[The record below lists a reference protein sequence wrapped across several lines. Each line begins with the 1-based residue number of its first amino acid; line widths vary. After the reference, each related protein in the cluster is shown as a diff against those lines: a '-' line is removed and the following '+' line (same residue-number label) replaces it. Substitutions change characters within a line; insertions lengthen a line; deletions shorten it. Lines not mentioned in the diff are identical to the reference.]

1 MQIEIGKVIG
11 IVACLM
17 HSAMFSGV
25 NLGLFGVSRLRLEV
39 LADLND
45 KNALRILSLR
55 KDAHFLLA
63 TILWGN
69 VSANVLIALLTD
81 SIFQGV
87 LAFLVSTFVITL
99 CAEIFP
105 QAYFAKHALR
115 ASIVLHPFVRFYQV
129 LLYPLA
135 KPTGM
140 LLDIWIGKEGVIYFR
155 EIELIAMLKR
165 YANSHIHDVERLES
179 LGAVN
184 FLKLDDVKIEE
195 EGEIINP
202 TSIISLPIN
211 EEGRPIFPKFED
223 KYDDPFLMKINASRE
238 KWVVITDPSHNPV
251 MVLDADQFLREAI
264 YGPGHANVF
273 SFCHRPIIVTGKG
286 KNMGEVI
293 NKFKVMA
300 EHAEDDVV
308 DNDII
313 IYWDEQKRII
323 TGADIL
329 GRLFRGIVERE
340 GKKS

>member
-1 MQIEIGKVIG
+1 MEINKLIG
-11 IVACLM
+11 IFICLM
-17 HSAMFSGV
+17 HAAMFSGV

-39 LADLND
+39 LGDLND

-69 VSANVLIALLTD
+69 VSANVLIAMLTD
-81 SIFQGV
+81 SFLTGF
-87 LAFLVSTFVITL
+87 LAFCFATFVITFL
-99 CAEIFP
+99 GEIFP

-115 ASIVLHPFVRFYQV
+115 VSIILVPFMKFYQV
-129 LLYPLA
+129 ILYPIA
-135 KPTGM
+135 KPTAL
-140 LLDIWIGKEGVIYFR
+140 LLDRLIGREGIIYFK
-155 EIELIAMLKR
+155 EIELITMLKR
-165 YANSHIHDVERLES
+165 YANTNINDVERLES

-184 FLKLDDVKIEE
+184 FLNLDDVKVDE

-202 TSIISLPIN
+202 SSVISLPVT
-211 EEGRPIFPKFED
+211 EQGKPQFPEYTKSPE
-223 KYDDPFLMKINASRE
+223 DPFFQKINASKE
-238 KWVVITDPSHNPV
+238 KWVVVTDLVSNPI

-264 YGPGHANVF
+264 YGKDHPNIF
-273 SFCHRPIIVTGKG
+273 TYCHRPIIVTIPGTK
-286 KNMGEVI
+286 MGEVI
-293 NKFKVMA
+293 FKFKVTA

-313 IYWDEQKRII
+313 IFWGEQKRII

-340 GKKS
+340 GQKT

>member
-1 MQIEIGKVIG
+1 MDPEILKLIG
-11 IVACLM
+11 IVLCLM
-17 HSAMFSGV
+17 QAGMFSGV

-45 KNALRILSLR
+45 RNALRILSLR

-69 VSANVLIALLTD
+69 VSANVLVALLTD
-81 SIFQGV
+81 SIFTG
-87 LAFLVSTFVITL
+87 LMAFFISTFVITL
-99 CAEIFP
+99 FAEIFP

-115 ASIVLHPFVRFYQV
+115 ASIVLYPFVRFYQFV
-129 LLYPLA
+129 LYPIA
-135 KPTGM
+135 KPTG
-140 LLDIWIGKEGVIYFR
+140 LFLDAWIGKEGVIYFR

-165 YANSHIHDVERLES
+165 YANSRIHDVERLES

-195 EGEIINP
+195 EGELINP
-202 TSIISLPIN
+202 ESIISLPVN
-211 EEGRPIFPKFED
+211 EHGKPVFPEFED
-223 KYDDPFLMKINASRE
+223 KYGDPFLRKINSSRE
-238 KWVVITDPSHNPV
+238 KWVIITDLSHNPLL
-251 MVLDADQFLREAI
+251 VLDADQFLRDAI
-264 YGPGHANVF
+264 YGAGHANIF
-273 SFCHRPIIVTGKG
+273 AFCHRPIIVTTPGT
-286 KNMGEVI
+286 NMGEVI
-293 NKFKVMA
+293 NKFKVVA

-313 IYWDEQKRII
+313 IYWGEQKRII

-340 GKKS
+340 GKKF